1 MRVVDRR
8 TRVTRRDFLLTG
20 SAATLVVGAASI
32 ACPTGSWA
40 VEVKALKPETMRT
53 LVQVSR
59 DIFPHD
65 QIDDRYYV
73 IALEGTDKA
82 AARDEDARLLIESGV
97 VGLDKEARAIRGKPY
112 IEIPEEEGRVMLL
125 NAIQDGEFFQK
136 IRSDL
141 ITGLYNN
148 DKLWLKFGY
157 EGESASKG
165 GYLDRGFD
173 DVDWV

>member
-1 MRVVDRR
+1 MQHLVDLLGELARSKGLLEQRSRRSRVALVSGDEQHACAGMRLCELPRELRPADPGH
-8 TRVTRRDFLLTG
+8 DD
-20 SAATLVVGAASI
+20 VG
-32 ACPTGSWA
+32 
-40 VEVKALKPETMRT
+40 
-53 LVQVSR
+53 
-59 DIFPHD
+59 HH

-82 AARDEDARLLIESGV
+82 AARDEDVRLLIESGV
-97 VGLDKEARAIRGKPY
+97 AGLDKEARAIRGKSY
-112 IEIPEEEGRVMLL
+112 IEIPEEESRVMLL

-136 IRSDL
+136 IRGNL

-148 DKLWLKFGY
+148 PNLWLKFGY

-165 GYLDRGFD
+165 GYLNRGFD